1 MGVGIGE
8 LRAIYAHPAAAFSL
22 FPIWVEQAKAG
33 RLFGVVLDGDWMH
46 VGDPLARD
54 AAEARLASASDG

>member
-1 MGVGIGE
+1 MGVHITEPGFAYREPQAEFG
-8 LRAIYAHPAAAFSL
+8 L

-46 VGDPLARD
+46 VGDPAARD
-54 AAEARLASASDG
+54 AAEAKLASESDA